1 MGIRLFLK
9 PKKCWK
15 FNVRCNFGKEALIRT
30 VKNGPN
36 LGMKFYGCPLWP
48 DKHCEFFRWVNEHTD
63 MEENQLKLL
72 EKDTVICELEVELKN
87 RDEKTK
93 KLKSKKAKLE
103 EDLKHMKNE
112 LSEMRI
118 EILKCSRN
126 EKNMYMAFLFSW
138 IFFGFV
144 FFCRKYEE

>member
-1 MGIRLFLK
+1 MGNRVFLK
-9 PKKCWK
+9 PKK
-15 FNVRCNFGKEALIRT
+15 NVGNSNFRCNCGKEALIRT

-63 MEENQLKLL
+63 MEENQLKSL
-72 EKDTVICELEVELKN
+72 EKDTIICELEVELKN

-93 KLKSKKAKLE
+93 KLQTKKAKLE
-103 EDLKHMKNE
+103 EDMKHMKNE
-112 LSEMRI
+112 SSEMRI

-126 EKNMYMAFLFSW
+126 EKYMYITLLFSW
-138 IFFGFV
+138 IFFGF
-144 FFCRKYEE
+144 FFGHKYEV